1 MGRTSSTT
9 PQGTLELLI
18 LRALAD
24 APLHGVGVAR
34 RVEVLTRGE
43 FRIPFGS
50 LFPALHRLEGAG
62 WLAAQW
68 DASEHNRRA
77 KFYTLTKAGRRRLA
91 TETAEWRRLV
101 LVMTAALEAE
111 P

>member
-1 MGRTSSTT
+1 MARTSGTT
-9 PQGTLELLI
+9 PQGTLDLLI

-24 APLHGVGVAR
+24 EPLHGVGVAR
-34 RVEVLTRGE
+34 RVEQLTRGE

-50 LFPALHRLEGAG
+50 LFPALHRLQGSG

-68 DASEHNRRA
+68 DLSEHNRRA

-91 TETAEWRRLV
+91 AETAEWRRLV
-101 LVMTAALEAE
+101 LVMAAALEG
-111 P
+111 